1 MDLRW
6 QYQRRKHQKRK
17 AEVVA
22 TLHGNFTQQAPI
34 LAHDVM
40 LLGVR
45 IMFVVIVAG
54 ITVVPLSRLTE
65 NQGKMPTKHL
75 PIAIDAMGGDNAPGA
90 IIEGAQLAHDLGI
103 PVLLVGT
110 SQALKEVEGIPIVE
124 ASEVIEM
131 DDDPGQSVRRKKDSS
146 LVRAAETVR
155 DGEAS
160 AMISAGNTGA
170 TMASALL
177 RMGRLK
183 GVSRP
188 AIATPIPVLDDGH
201 PVVLLDSGANSE
213 CQPEWLLQFA
223 EMGAVYA
230 RDRFHI
236 NKPKVGIL
244 SIGEEA
250 GKGNPLVKE
259 AFALLDMQDWQKRS
273 SAQFIGNVEGR
284 DLMSGVADVVV
295 TDGFTGN
302 VALKTLEGTAKA
314 IVTALLGAFSASP
327 EAERGAGLLAPALLP
342 LYEKLD
348 PDSVGGA
355 VLLGVKGIAMVSHG
369 SSSAKAILNAVQ
381 TAHELVIDGHVEN
394 LQSIISAK

>member
-1 MDLRW
+1 ML
-6 QYQRRKHQKRK
+6 
-17 AEVVA
+17 
-22 TLHGNFTQQAPI
+22 TQ
-34 LAHDVM
+34 
-40 LLGVR
+40 
-45 IMFVVIVAG
+45 
-54 ITVVPLSRLTE
+54 
-65 NQGKMPTKHL
+65 HL
-75 PIAIDAMGGDNAPGA
+75 PIAIDAMGGDNAPGE
-90 IIEGAQLAHDLGI
+90 IIKGAQLAHDLGI

-110 SQALKEVEGIPIVE
+110 PQALEGIESIPTVE

-131 DDDPGQSVRRKKDSS
+131 NDDPGQSVRRKKDSS

-236 NKPKVGIL
+236 DKPKVGIL

-259 AFALLDMQDWQKRS
+259 SFALLDMQDWQERS

-314 IVTALLGAFSASP
+314 IVAALLGAFSASP
-327 EAERGAGLLAPALLP
+327 EAERGAELLTPSLLP

-381 TAHELVIDGHVEN
+381 TAHELVVDDHVKN
-394 LQSIISAK
+394 LQSIFSTK